1 MIGQW
6 NQGEID
12 SDYYEGVTLSEPVPA
27 SIHMYSFS
35 S

>member
-6 NQGEID
+6 NQDEID
-12 SDYYEGVTLSEPVPA
+12 SDYYKGVALSEPVPG

-35 S
+35 F